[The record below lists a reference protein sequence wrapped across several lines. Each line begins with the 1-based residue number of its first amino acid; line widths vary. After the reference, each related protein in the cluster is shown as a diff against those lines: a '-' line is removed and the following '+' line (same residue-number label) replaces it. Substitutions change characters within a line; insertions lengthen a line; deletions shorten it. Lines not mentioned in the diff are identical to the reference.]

1 MKPIEVGCMALV
13 IGGNFPQAI
22 GKSVKVLALISEG
35 ELVNINIPGEGT
47 KIKESRVDQWLV
59 TADNLFNNE
68 VAERIIKITTKNG
81 ITGKCAFTSSEL
93 IRIDGEPEEELD
105 KEREHV

>member
-13 IGGNFPQAI
+13 IGGSFPEAI
-22 GKSVKVLALISEG
+22 GKSVRVLAFIAEN
-35 ELVNINIPGEGT
+35 ELAELNVPGIG
-47 KIKESRVDQWLV
+47 IQVKESRVDQWLV
-59 TADNLFNNE
+59 TADNLFNDE
-68 VAERIIKITTKNG
+68 YVDRVIRIINKDG
-81 ITGKCAFTSSEL
+81 IVGKCAFTSSEL